1 MNIQFKELINEI
13 TNFME
18 NEATTKTVVG
28 DPFKLGK
35 FDCIP
40 VIRVGMGFGSGGGER
55 EVTAKEVDELL
66 GAGAGMGIDPIGFLV
81 TNNDEITFLPTKT
94 NTALSKAFEK
104 APELLEKWLDSRKME
119 TTNN

>member
-13 TNFME
+13 TQFME

-28 DPFKLGK
+28 EPFKLGQ

-55 EVTAKEVDELL
+55 DVTKKEVDELL

-81 TNNDEITFLPTKT
+81 SHKEEITFLPTKT
-94 NTALSKAFEK
+94 NSALSKAFDK
-104 APELLEKWLDSRKME
+104 APELLDKWLESRKTE
-119 TTNN
+119 TVNN